1 VKAHYKGDTRMLK
14 KCLIIA
20 LLILFASIP
29 LCAQT
34 FQPSGF
40 SLNLTPEALMPV
52 GQSSDLFN
60 LGFGVGLSAEY
71 RFKKAPLFFL
81 SGNLGY
87 SQPPIDNDTS
97 SLMLPSF
104 GAGGGISYEFARR
117 FNIRGFV
124 HLGGYYGQILDP
136 ADVEGGTTAFNPY
149 GTAGAGF
156 YYYITKGISIG
167 TQVTYNK
174 YYDVY
179 DALGFAIGT
188 AFHFGGFQ
196 KRSKSDQI
204 RLTPLEGNHVEIIDI
219 EFDDVFPVFFKY
231 YDDHPIGSATI
242 RNRESGDI
250 TDIKVN
256 FLVKQYMDSPK
267 ECEAPDSLKKTEEQS
282 IALSALFNKSVLGI
296 TEGTKVAADITVD
309 YKYKGQQYMYTKVE
323 TLSLYDRNATR
334 WDDDRKAAAFVTAKD
349 PIVLKFAKSTA
360 GIVNESGMRAVNEN
374 LRMAMA
380 MHEALSLFG
389 MSYVVDPTTPY
400 KEFSQ
405 KTTAV
410 DYLQFPNQS
419 LDYRAGD
426 CDDLSI
432 LYCALLESIGIETAF
447 ITTPGHIHTAFSVNL
462 SPEAARTTFSNSED
476 LIFRDDK
483 TWIPVEITTISEGFL
498 KAWEDGAKLWRE
510 ASERDK
516 AGFFS
521 VRDAWL
527 VYSPVGLAG
536 GSGSVQYPNE
546 AKVAS
551 VYIEELS
558 RYIDREIYPQVV
570 KLQREI
576 DQSGGSSKLV
586 NRLGVL
592 YARYGLIDKAE
603 REFNKVL
610 ASRKDYVPTLL
621 NLGNIYY
628 LNGEYDKAMTYYERA
643 SKKDPDNA
651 KAVLCV
657 ARVNHEM
664 ENYGTVRKQYDK
676 LKKLDPELATRFAYL
691 DLKGEEAVRAA
702 EAAKIK
708 EAVVWAE

>member
-1 VKAHYKGDTRMLK
+1 MLK
-14 KCLIIA
+14 KCVVLG
-20 LLILFASIP
+20 LFFIVVSIP

-34 FQPSGF
+34 FQPGGF

-71 RFKKAPLFFL
+71 RFKKTPLLFL
-81 SGNLGY
+81 SGNVGY

-97 SLMLPSF
+97 SLMLANF
-104 GAGGGISYEFARR
+104 GVGAGISYEFAKK
-117 FNIRGFV
+117 FNVRGFV

-136 ADVEGGTTAFNPY
+136 ADVEGEDSTLSPY
-149 GTAGAGF
+149 VTAGAGF
-156 YYYITKGISIG
+156 YYYVTRGISIG

-174 YYDVY
+174 YFDVY
-179 DALGFAIGT
+179 DALGVAIGT
-188 AFHFGGFQ
+188 AFHFGGFE
-196 KRSKSDQI
+196 KRSKADQM
-204 RLTPLEGNHVEIIDI
+204 RLAPLSGDQVEIIDI
-219 EFDDVFPVFFKY
+219 EFEDVFPVFFKY
-231 YDDHPIGSATI
+231 YDEHPIGTATI
-242 RNRESGDI
+242 RNRESSDI

-256 FLVKQYMDSPK
+256 LLVKQYMDSPK
-267 ECEAPDSLKKTEEQS
+267 LCAAPESLGRGDEQPIS
-282 IALSALFNKSVLGI
+282 LSALFNDSVLTI

-309 YKYKGQQYMYTKVE
+309 YEYKGQHYTYTKVE

-349 PIVLKFAKSTA
+349 PVVLKFAKNTA

-380 MHEALSLFG
+380 MHEALSLYG

-400 KEFSQ
+400 EEFSQ
-405 KTTAV
+405 NTTAV
-410 DYLQFPNQS
+410 DYLQFPKQS

-432 LYCALLESIGIETAF
+432 LYCALLESIGLETAF
-447 ITTPGHIHTAFSVNL
+447 ITTPGHIHMAFSVNL
-462 SPEAARTTFSNSED
+462 SPEAARATFSDSED
-476 LIFRDDK
+476 LIFFDDK
-483 TWIPVEITTISEGFL
+483 TWVPVEITTIGEGFL

-510 ASERDK
+510 AHERDK

-521 VRDAWL
+521 VRDAWQE
-527 VYSPVGLAG
+527 YNPVGFTG
-536 GSGSVQYPNE
+536 GSDSVQYPNE

-551 VYIEELS
+551 VYIEEME

-570 KLQREI
+570 KLRREI
-576 DQSGGSSKLV
+576 EQSGGSYKLV

-603 REFNKVL
+603 GEFNKVL
-610 ASRKDYVPTLL
+610 SKNKDYLPTLL
-621 NLGNIYY
+621 NLGNIHY
-628 LNGEYDKAMTYYERA
+628 LNGDYDKAMSYYSRA
-643 SKKDPDNA
+643 SKKDPDNP

-676 LKKLDPELATRFAYL
+676 LKKLDPDLASRFAYL
-691 DLKGEEAVRAA
+691 DLKGDEAVRAA